1 MYGET
6 QEMPALQGT
15 APDQASL
22 SSLQGQERPPGDV
35 ALMVDRSHA
44 TETAVVTPLVRMV
57 GGYKVDLNATAPA
70 GNRGGT
76 PTTFPLREVRGLST
90 EIQVF

>member
-1 MYGET
+1 VYGET
-6 QEMPALQGT
+6 QEMPALQGI

-22 SSLQGQERPPGDV
+22 SSLQVQERPTGDV
-35 ALMVDRSHA
+35 ALMANLSHA

-57 GGYKVDLNATAPA
+57 GGYKVDINARSPA

-76 PTTFPLREVRGLST
+76 LTTFPLRKVRGLST